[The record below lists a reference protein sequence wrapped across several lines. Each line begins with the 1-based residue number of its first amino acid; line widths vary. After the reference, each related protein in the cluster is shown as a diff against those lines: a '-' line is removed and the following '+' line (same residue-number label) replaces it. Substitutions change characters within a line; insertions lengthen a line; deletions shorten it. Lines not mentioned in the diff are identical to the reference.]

1 MISPKNF
8 IIILI
13 ATIAVSLVI
22 LVNPSPEND
31 SDFSHF
37 TFDAVY
43 MEDKNSI
50 LITFA
55 DTTGKSSFAILEILG
70 METTYHTEFEIVNSE
85 FSKTVPIEKI
95 PKYGW
100 KTTPVILEIMYGDTI
115 VKMKTE
121 IHEEDNQSPE
131 IIFSSSSS
139 N

>member
-13 ATIAVSLVI
+13 ATITVSLVI

-37 TFDAVY
+37 TFNAVY

-55 DTTGKSSFAILEILG
+55 DTTGKSSFAIVEILG

-121 IHEEDNQSPE
+121 IHEEDNPSPE

>member
-1 MISPKNF
+1 MVPLKNF
-8 IIILI
+8 LIILI

-22 LVNPSPEND
+22 ILNPFSED
-31 SDFSHF
+31 ESDFSHF

-43 MEDKNSI
+43 IKDQNSI
-50 LITFA
+50 IITFS

-70 METTYHTEFEIVNSE
+70 METTYHKEFEITNSE
-85 FSKTVPIEKI
+85 FSKKIPLEKL

-100 KTTPVILEIMYGDTI
+100 KTTPVTLEITYGDTV

-121 IHEEDNQSPE
+121 VHEKDEPKPE
-131 IIFSSSSS
+131 IIFSTSLS

>member
-1 MISPKNF
+1 MVPLKNF
-8 IIILI
+8 LIILI

-22 LVNPSPEND
+22 ILNPFSED
-31 SDFSHF
+31 ESDFSHF

-43 MEDKNSI
+43 IKDQNSI
-50 LITFA
+50 IITFS

-70 METTYHTEFEIVNSE
+70 METTYHKEFEIVNSE

-100 KTTPVILEIMYGDTI
+100 KTTPVTLEIMYDDTI

-121 IHEEDNQSPE
+121 IHEEGNASPE
-131 IIFSSSSS
+131 IIFSTSLS

>member
-8 IIILI
+8 ILILI

-22 LVNPSPEND
+22 LLNPSPENE

-37 TFDAVY
+37 TFDAIY

-50 LITFA
+50 LITFS

-70 METTYHTEFEIVNSE
+70 METTYHKEFEIVNSE
-85 FSKTVPIEKI
+85 FSKTIPIEKI

-100 KTTPVILEIMYGDTI
+100 KTTPVTLEIMYGDTI

-121 IHEEDNQSPE
+121 IHEEDIPSPE

>member
-1 MISPKNF
+1 LISPKNF
-8 IIILI
+8 ILILI

-22 LVNPSPEND
+22 LLNPSPENE

-37 TFDAVY
+37 TFDAIY

-50 LITFA
+50 LITFS

-70 METTYHTEFEIVNSE
+70 METTYHKEFEIVNSE
-85 FSKTVPIEKI
+85 FSKTIPIEKI

-100 KTTPVILEIMYGDTI
+100 KTTPVTLEISYDDII

-121 IHEEDNQSPE
+121 IYEEGEIPPE
-131 IIFSSSSS
+131 IIFSISS
-139 N
+139 

>member
-8 IIILI
+8 LTILI
-13 ATIAVSLVI
+13 ATIAVSLLII
-22 LVNPSPEND
+22 LNPFSED
-31 SDFSHF
+31 ESDFSHF

-43 MEDKNSI
+43 IKDQNSI
-50 LITFA
+50 IITFS

-70 METTYHTEFEIVNSE
+70 METTYHKEFEITNSE
-85 FSKTVPIEKI
+85 FSKKIPLEKL

-100 KTTPVILEIMYGDTI
+100 KTTPVTLEITYGDTV

-121 IHEEDNQSPE
+121 VHEKDEPKPE
-131 IIFSSSSS
+131 IIFSTSLS

>member
-8 IIILI
+8 LTILI
-13 ATIAVSLVI
+13 ATITVSLVI
-22 LVNPSPEND
+22 ILNPFPDNESE
-31 SDFSHF
+31 FSHF

-43 MEDKNSI
+43 QKDNNSI
-50 LITFA
+50 LITFS

-70 METTYHTEFEIVNSE
+70 METTYHKEFEIINSE
-85 FSKTVPIEKI
+85 FSKIIPLEKI

-100 KTTPVILEIMYGDTI
+100 KTTPVTLEITYDDTV

-121 IHEEDNQSPE
+121 VHEKDEPKPE
-131 IIFSSSSS
+131 IIFSTSLS

>member
-8 IIILI
+8 ILILI

-22 LVNPSPEND
+22 LLNPSSED
-31 SDFSHF
+31 ESDFSHF

-43 MEDKNSI
+43 IKDQNSI
-50 LITFA
+50 MITFSDA
-55 DTTGKSSFAILEILG
+55 TGKSSFAILEILG
-70 METTYHTEFEIVNSE
+70 METTYHKEFEITNSE
-85 FSKTVPIEKI
+85 FSKTIPIEKI

-100 KTTPVILEIMYGDTI
+100 KTTPVTLEITYDGNV

-121 IHEEDNQSPE
+121 VHEKDEPKPE
-131 IIFSSSSS
+131 IIFSTSLS

>member
-1 MISPKNF
+1 MVPPKNF
-8 IIILI
+8 LIILI

-22 LVNPSPEND
+22 ILNPFSED
-31 SDFSHF
+31 ESDFSHF

-43 MEDKNSI
+43 IKDQNSI
-50 LITFA
+50 IITFS

-70 METTYHTEFEIVNSE
+70 METTYHKEFEITNSE
-85 FSKTVPIEKI
+85 FSKKIPLEKL

-100 KTTPVILEIMYGDTI
+100 KTTPVTLEIMYGDTI

-121 IHEEDNQSPE
+121 IHEEGNVPPE
-131 IIFSSSSS
+131 IIFSTSPS